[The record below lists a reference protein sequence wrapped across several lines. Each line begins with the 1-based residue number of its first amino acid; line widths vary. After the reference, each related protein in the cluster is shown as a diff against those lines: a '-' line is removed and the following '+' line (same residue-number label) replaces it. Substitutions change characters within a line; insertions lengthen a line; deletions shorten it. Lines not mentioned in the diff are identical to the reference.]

1 MNLKNL
7 KLFSDRMT
15 NLNLKTDYRHFLD
28 LSSLLPRDVRY
39 IIEKAK
45 VLKVIAKEKK
55 QSKGFIHPDMPL
67 KDQALAMIF
76 EKPSTRTRISFEMA
90 MHQLGVKP

>member
-45 VLKVIAKEKK
+45 VLKVIAKENNYMPVGFQFNGRCILQEAQKK
-55 QSKGFIHPDMPL
+55 LKASNIEQS
-67 KDQALAMIF
+67 
-76 EKPSTRTRISFEMA
+76 MA
-90 MHQLGVKP
+90 V

>member
-28 LSSLLPRDVRY
+28 LSYLLPRDVRY

-55 QSKGFIHPDMPL
+55 QSKGFIDR
-67 KDQALAMIF
+67 K
-76 EKPSTRTRISFEMA
+76 S
-90 MHQLGVKP
+90 VV